1 MKRSSVIVLSIV
13 MALLMAACGNTTPAS
28 TATAVPPTNIVNTAA
43 AGDSKATKPSA
54 ATTEATAEATTAATS
69 EVAAAPTT
77 EPTAEA
83 TTAATVAAPADA
95 TAEATSAGGDISIEP
110 ANPTPAPTLKVAG
123 TPAPN
128 TTINGTPVPSTQ
140 PAIKPPKSLD
150 DLRKDYPDLGP
161 FIDKYKD
168 SKVGDIDMSEL
179 YKRIVEIYDAEG
191 ATGVGTFLEE
201 SGLLD
206 KLKIPVSYLDLLR
219 EFDKGGMEAVQKLA
233 KTRQI
238 VNDQDEIVA
247 YLTLDAESSLQSE
260 TDRLKG
266 LGVTVYTYIPEN
278 TELEIGIPL
287 AVLGQLQTPGK
298 LLEYLSTIGDSV
310 HIVGFRVPAPTT
322 TGRFR
327 LQDAVKGV
335 AAQTVGADKWH
346 AAGITGKGIKVGVLD
361 LGFGKIKDYLG
372 NGLPAK
378 VNTLQSIDKLDR
390 QEESHGTACAMVVHA
405 MAPDAE
411 LYIAYFDGNSRDS
424 FVKALQWFQKNG
436 VQVINYSVGSAVGP
450 RDGTFGD
457 SPIVDAFVRDTG
469 VLWVNAAGNY
479 ALSHT
484 IFPFNEGKNK
494 FHDFGEDTLTMPF
507 IAGEPATSI
516 AMNWNGN
523 WNGKEKSE
531 YDFIVLDSNGDE
543 VASGNEPRKGRTN
556 DYPFQFTTFEATPGD
571 MYYLAV
577 RRIRGTT
584 DNNIDIFIPNGLIA
598 PWAQVAAYSV
608 TAPADADSALSVGAT
623 GLTKDKLEEYSSQ
636 GPTLDD
642 RQKPD
647 ITAPTNEVIPGIY
660 DDGFA
665 GTSGAAPAI
674 AGAAALVLQAF
685 PDMDQAQV
693 KAYLMA
699 NVVDLGDKGPDSVF
713 GTGRLALP
721 EPKQGSGGDNGST
734 GGATPEKPSNDNNT
748 GDDGGDVGGDK
759 SGAGEVITITDVR
772 TKFNVKLGRD
782 KGMQI
787 KTTFEVDGYSGKKLL
802 VAVLFFAPDKSEL
815 QSANEQY
822 SINGQIGTGTVLSVK
837 RNQTVFKDVTLF
849 IANSAFAD
857 VTEDSFFFIV
867 GAIDVTDQNNP
878 VLVAKSDPI
887 EVTKK

>member
-1 MKRSSVIVLSIV
+1 MKRTSTIVLSIA
-13 MALLMAACGNTTPAS
+13 MALLLAACGGNTSP
-28 TATAVPPTNIVNTAA
+28 TAA
-43 AGDSKATKPSA
+43 PTTAPTA
-54 ATTEATAEATTAATS
+54 AATAEATT
-69 EVAAAPTT
+69 EVAAAATT
-77 EPTAEA
+77 APTAEA
-83 TTAATVAAPADA
+83 TQAATSDA
-95 TAEATSAGGDISIEP
+95 TAGADISIDP

-123 TPAPN
+123 TPAPDAS
-128 TTINGTPVPSTQ
+128 INGTPVPKA
-140 PAIKPPKSLD
+140 PDIKPPKTLD
-150 DLRKDYPDLGP
+150 DLKTAYPDLAA

-168 SKVGDIDMSEL
+168 AKVGDIDMSAL
-179 YKRIVEIYDAEG
+179 YQQIVAIYDKEG
-191 ATGVGTFLEE
+191 ATGVATFLED

-219 EFDKGGMEAVQKLA
+219 EFDKGGLEAVQKLA

-238 VNDQDEIVA
+238 VNANDEIVA
-247 YLTLDAESSLQSE
+247 YLALDAESNQQAE
-260 TDRLKG
+260 TDRLKA
-266 LGVTVYTYIPEN
+266 LGVSVYSYIPEN

-298 LLEYLSTIGDSV
+298 LLEYMTTIGDSV
-310 HIVGFRVPAPTT
+310 HIVGFRVPTPTT
-322 TGRFR
+322 TNGLK
-327 LQDAVKGV
+327 LQEVVKGV
-335 AAQTVGADKWH
+335 GAKTVGADKWH
-346 AAGITGKGIKVGVLD
+346 EAGITGKGVRIGILD
-361 LGFGKIKDYLG
+361 LGFGKIKDYVG
-372 NGLPAK
+372 KGLPAK
-378 VNTLQSIDKLDR
+378 MTTLQSIDKLDR

-411 LYIAYFDGNSRDS
+411 LFIAYFDGSSRDS
-424 FVKALQWFQKNG
+424 FIDALQFFADNK

-469 VLWVNAAGNY
+469 ILWVNAAGNY

-484 IFPFNEGKNK
+484 IFAFNEGKNK
-494 FHDFGEDTLTMPF
+494 FHDFGEDTLAMPF
-507 IAGEPATSI
+507 IAGEPNTSI

-523 WNGKEKSE
+523 WDGREKTE
-531 YDFIVLDSNGDE
+531 YDFFILDSNGE
-543 VASGNEPRKGRTN
+543 QIAAGNEVRKGRSN
-556 DYPFQFTTFEATPGD
+556 DFPYQFTTFEATPGD

-577 RRIRGTT
+577 RRTRGTT
-584 DNNIDIFIPNGLIA
+584 DNNIDIFIPNGLIV

-623 GLTKDKLEEYSSQ
+623 GLSDDTLEEYSSQ

-674 AGAAALVLQAF
+674 AGAAGLVLQAF
-685 PDMDQAQV
+685 PDFNYAQV
-693 KAYLMA
+693 KAYLME
-699 NVVDLGDKGPDSVF
+699 NVIDLGDKGPDSVF
-713 GTGRLALP
+713 GTGRLELP
-721 EPKQGSGGDNGST
+721 APKAGSGST

-759 SGAGEVITITDVR
+759 TGAGEVITIEDVR
-772 TKFNVKLGRD
+772 AKFNVKLGRET
-782 KGMQI
+782 GVQI
-787 KTTFEVDGYSGKKLL
+787 KTTFEIDGYSGKNLL
-802 VAVLFFAPDKSEL
+802 VAVLFFAPDNTEL
-815 QSANEQY
+815 PSADEKY
-822 SINGQIGTGTVLSVK
+822 SINGQIGTGTVLTVK
-837 RNQTVFKDVTLF
+837 RKQTVFKDVSMF

-857 VTEDSFFFIV
+857 VNVDEFYFIV

-878 VLVAKSDPI
+878 VLVAKSEPI
-887 EVTKK
+887 SVKLTRK